1 MDQPYGIPSC
11 VHSIILWLV
20 PNTVLPQW
28 CCACTSTAEV
38 AEAHPCWQHRSLQ
51 CFGGELLELRFTGG
65 SAWRKLYGRLALAI
79 NHLRLGKPTLREG
92 LRFETSA
99 AAWDLELQW
108 SLVVPTPQLEAAAVL
123 SYDGASCRFCDMVGE
138 KVEALRAVIATDCIF
153 LLANSRKID
162 IYDFNGQ
169 WTGELLQSSEEVDL
183 LRSTSDM
190 FLADGQLILEQPT
203 RLLLWDCT
211 SQKQRGVIR
220 PTPSWILGQ
229 EERLCP
235 LQARPAGS
243 SLALWAE
250 EGGHSIQFW
259 SIESLRLL
267 TQWSPFTR
275 LDQTLMTFG
284 VSVGEQ
290 LLLAVDS
297 AEMLHVA
304 CMESKGV
311 VDLMAIPLFMEGG
324 RSILPCSVAVRC
336 GMLSFVEATGLEAHQ
351 RTLHVWRLASNGDI
365 LPVPRRCSF
374 PFTTGGQAAVS
385 VPKPIL
391 GHFVL
396 LKTCSVIEGD
406 DPYLSVAVFDAKQ
419 EVLLY
424 HVATSAQDSTLFRR
438 SHPLSDLILGF
449 WVSGPSETRSL
460 HLYNL
465 AKPQVRQVAL
475 SSSEASIRSL
485 PSSM

>member
-11 VHSIILWLV
+11 VHSIILWFV

-99 AAWDLELQW
+99 AAWDLELQ
-108 SLVVPTPQLEAAAVL
+108 
-123 SYDGASCRFCDMVGE
+123 
-138 KVEALRAVIATDCIF
+138 
-153 LLANSRKID
+153 
-162 IYDFNGQ
+162 
-169 WTGELLQSSEEVDL
+169 
-183 LRSTSDM
+183 
-190 FLADGQLILEQPT
+190 
-203 RLLLWDCT
+203 
-211 SQKQRGVIR
+211 
-220 PTPSWILGQ
+220 LG
-229 EERLCP
+229 
-235 LQARPAGS
+235 ARPAGS

-336 GMLSFVEATGLEAHQ
+336 GMLSFV
-351 RTLHVWRLASNGDI
+351 
-365 LPVPRRCSF
+365 
-374 PFTTGGQAAVS
+374 
-385 VPKPIL
+385 
-391 GHFVL
+391 HFIAF
-396 LKTCSVIEGD
+396 KDHAD
-406 DPYLSVAVFDAKQ
+406 DPQYLTAATLAHLPRDIVRYYMGNGIKHGPQPSIPNPRATCADVRHRPRGLHRFEDKDGNPLPKHLIQ
-419 EVLLY
+419 EPL
-424 HVATSAQDSTLFRR
+424 VATSVPVKALRIPSSSTNQSREASKANSQAPSSLNNTAVGSGTKSPGLSKSPHHSTVNTPTGSRLPSRSKELRLEDNAEDDNEPWIEAEKDSLFE
-438 SHPLSDLILGF
+438 G
-449 WVSGPSETRSL
+449 SL
-460 HLYNL
+460 HGLGL
-465 AKPQVRQVAL
+465 
-475 SSSEASIRSL
+475 
-485 PSSM
+485 